1 MLNFTCFTFCDN
13 QNYSILM
20 NISLK
25 SILCTALMAV
35 CLPVVSFA
43 AKDTWT
49 LASPD
54 GRIKAEIKADGKV
67 SYSVTFDG
75 KTILAPSEIAMVLED
90 GTVFGQGKVKKT
102 YSWKNADKG
111 IPAVAYKKAS
121 VDDVYNCLAVSF
133 KDCAIEFRAYDNA
146 VAYRFVSTAKKG
158 SFNVKEEKAEFA
170 FPEDWMSW
178 VPYVNT
184 TKFETFE
191 SQFKNSF
198 ENYYEHIN
206 LSAWNSK
213 RLAFL
218 PVLVDAPDGVKVLIT
233 ESDLRDYPGLY
244 LNGKGGTVLKGVNA
258 PYPKDVVL
266 GGHNMLQG
274 IVNSRENYIAKA
286 EAGRSFPWRIVGIFE
301 DEKDLTNSDLTWLLG
316 KPADKNVDWSWVKP
330 GKVAWDWWNDWNITG
345 VDFESGVNNETY
357 KYYIDFASKHGIEY
371 VILDEGWAVNKKT
384 DLFQIVPE
392 INLEELVAYAKSKN
406 VDLILWAG
414 YRAVDKDIEGVFK
427 HYSAMGIK
435 GFKVDFMDRDDQVVM
450 QFYENVA
457 KTAAKYHMLVDF
469 HGAFKPSGLE
479 RTYPN
484 IINYE
489 GVAGLEQMKWG
500 AKEYDQ
506 VTYDVIIPFVR
517 MAAGRMD
524 YTQGAMINCTKGYAY
539 PYNARPMSQGTR
551 CRQLAEYAIFEA
563 PLTML
568 CDSPSNYMAE
578 PECTDFIAEFPTT
591 WDETV
596 PVCGKVGEYVAIARR
611 KGNDWYV
618 GALTNWDARDLVLD
632 LGFIGSGNMTIFRD
646 GVNAHRNAQ
655 DYKKVSDKLPID
667 GKYQIHM
674 APGGGWAAKISR

>member
-1 MLNFTCFTFCDN
+1 MLNFTRFTFCDN

-25 SILCTALMAV
+25 SILCTALVAV

-43 AKDTWT
+43 AKNTWT

-75 KTILAPSEIAMVLED
+75 KTILAPSEIAMILED

-158 SFNVKEEKAEFA
+158 SFKVKEEKAEFA

-655 DYKKVSDKLPID
+655 DYKKDSDKLPID

>member
-1 MLNFTCFTFCDN
+1 MKKSLRILFCVVF
-13 QNYSILM
+13 SIFSLPLM
-20 NISLK
+20 
-25 SILCTALMAV
+25 
-35 CLPVVSFA
+35 VVA
-43 AKDTWT
+43 APKTYT
-49 LASPD
+49 LSSPD
-54 GRIKAEIKADGKV
+54 GRIKAEINAGDKV
-67 SYSVTFDG
+67 SYSVKFDG
-75 KTILAPSEIAMVLED
+75 KVVLAPSEIAMVLD
-90 GTVFGQGKVKKT
+90 NGVVFGEGKVKKT
-102 YSWKNADKG
+102 YSWKNAEKA
-111 IPAVAYKKAS
+111 IPTVAYKKAT
-121 VDDVYNCLAVSF
+121 VDDVFNCLAISF

-158 SFNVKEEKAEFA
+158 SFNVESEKAEFN
-170 FPEDWMSW
+170 FPEDWTAW
-178 VPYVNT
+178 VPYVRDGQDS
-184 TKFETFE
+184 FEK
-191 SQFKNSF
+191 QFKNSF
-198 ENYYEHIN
+198 ENYYEHIK
-206 LSAWNSK
+206 LSAWNPT

-218 PVLVDAPDGVKVLIT
+218 PLVVDAFDGVKVLIT
-233 ESDLRDYPGLY
+233 ETDLRDYPGLY

-258 PYPKDVVL
+258 PYPKDIEL

-274 IVNSRENYIAKA
+274 IVKSRENYIAKA

-301 DEKDLTNSDLTWLLG
+301 DEKDLTNCDLVWQMA
-316 KPADKNVDWSWVKP
+316 KPADKNVDWSWVRP
-330 GKVAWDWWNDWNITG
+330 GKVAWDWWNDWNLTG
-345 VDFESGVNNETY
+345 VDFKSGVNNETY

-392 INLEELVAYAKSKN
+392 INLEELVSYAKSKN

-414 YRAVDKDIEGVFK
+414 YKAVDKDIEGVFK

-435 GFKVDFMDRDDQVVM
+435 GFKVDFMDRDDQMVM
-450 QFYENVA
+450 QFYEKVA
-457 KTAAKYHMLVDF
+457 ATAAKYHMLVDF

-500 AKEYDQ
+500 AREYDQ

-524 YTQGAMINCTKGYAY
+524 YTQGAMVNCTRGMAY
-539 PYNARPMSQGTR
+539 PNNSSPMSQGTR

-578 PECTDFIAEFPTT
+578 PECTDFIAAFPTS

-596 PVCGKVGEYVAIARR
+596 PVCGEIGEYVAIARR

-632 LGFIGSGNMTIFRD
+632 LGFIGSGKMTVFQD
-646 GVNAHRNAQ
+646 GVNAHRAAR
-655 DYKKVSDKLPID
+655 DYKKTTTELPID
-667 GKYQIHM
+667 GKVQIHM
-674 APGGGWAAKISR
+674 APGGGWVAKISR

>member
-1 MLNFTCFTFCDN
+1 MNTTFK
-13 QNYSILM
+13 
-20 NISLK
+20 SL
-25 SILCTALMAV
+25 LCIALAAL
-35 CLPVVSFA
+35 CVSFSA
-43 AKDTWT
+43 FSAPKTYT
-49 LASPD
+49 LTSPD
-54 GRIKAEIKADGKV
+54 GRIKAQISAGDKV

-75 KTILAPSEIAMVLED
+75 KVVLAPSEIAMVLD
-90 GTVFGQGKVKKT
+90 NGVVFGEGKVKKT
-102 YSWKNADKG
+102 YSWKNADKA
-111 IPAVAYKKAS
+111 IPTVAYKKAT
-121 VDDVYNCLAVSF
+121 VDDVYNGLSVSF
-133 KDCAIEFRAYDNA
+133 KDCAVEFRAYDNA

-158 SFNVKEEKAEFA
+158 AFNVKSEKAEFN
-170 FPEDWMSW
+170 FPEDWTAW
-178 VPYVNT
+178 VPYVRDGQDS
-184 TKFETFE
+184 FEK
-191 SQFKNSF
+191 QFKNSF
-198 ENYYEHIN
+198 ENYYQHIN
-206 LSAWNSK
+206 LSAWSPT

-218 PVLVDAPDGVKVLIT
+218 PLVVDAFDGVKVLIT
-233 ESDLRDYPGLY
+233 ETDLRDYPGLY
-244 LNGKGGTVLKGVNA
+244 LNGQGGTVLKGVNA
-258 PYPKDVVL
+258 PYPKDVEL

-274 IVNSRENYIAKA
+274 IVKTRENFIAKA

-301 DEKDLTNSDLTWLLG
+301 DEKDLANCDLVWQMA
-316 KPADKNVDWSWVKP
+316 KPADKNVDWSWVRP

-414 YRAVDKDIEGVFK
+414 YRAVDKDIEGIFK

-435 GFKVDFMDRDDQVVM
+435 GFKVDFMDRDDQLVM

-457 KTAAKYHMLVDF
+457 KIAAKYHLIIDF

-568 CDSPSNYMAE
+568 CDSPTNYMAE
-578 PECTDFIAEFPTT
+578 PECTDFISEFPTT

-596 PVCGKVGEYVAIARR
+596 PVCGKIGEYVAIARR

-618 GALTNWDARDLVLD
+618 GALTGWEARDIVLD
-632 LGFIGSGNMTIFRD
+632 LGFIGSGNMTIFQD

-655 DYKKVSDKLPID
+655 DYKKVSAKLPID

-674 APGGGWAAKISR
+674 APGGGWVAKISR

>member
-1 MLNFTCFTFCDN
+1 MRIT
-13 QNYSILM
+13 
-20 NISLK
+20 LK
-25 SILCTALMAV
+25 SILCATLMAV
-35 CLPVVSFA
+35 CLPAVSFA
-43 AKDTWT
+43 AKNTWT
-49 LASPD
+49 LSSPD

-75 KTILAPSEIAMVLED
+75 KTILAPSEIAMTLED
-90 GTVFGQGKVKKT
+90 GTVFGKGKVKKA

-111 IPAVAYKKAS
+111 IPAVAYKKAT
-121 VDDVYNCLAVSF
+121 VDDIYNCLAISF

-206 LSAWNSK
+206 LSAWNPK

-244 LNGKGGTVLKGVNA
+244 LNGNGGSVLKGVNA

-330 GKVAWDWWNDWNITG
+330 GKVARDWWNDWNITG

-414 YRAVDKDIEGVFK
+414 YRAVDKDIEGIFK

-435 GFKVDFMDRDDQVVM
+435 GFKVDFMDRDDQIVM

-618 GALTNWDARDLVLD
+618 GALTNWAARDLVLD
-632 LGFIGSGNMTIFRD
+632 LGFIGSGDMTIFRD

-667 GKYQIHM
+667 GKYRIHM

>member
-1 MLNFTCFTFCDN
+1 
-13 QNYSILM
+13 M

-25 SILCTALMAV
+25 SILCTALVAV

-43 AKDTWT
+43 AKNTWT

-75 KTILAPSEIAMVLED
+75 KTILAPSEIAMILED

-158 SFNVKEEKAEFA
+158 SFKVKEEKAEFA

>member
-1 MLNFTCFTFCDN
+1 MNKTLKTLFCTV
-13 QNYSILM
+13 IFA
-20 NISLK
+20 I
-25 SILCTALMAV
+25 
-35 CLPVVSFA
+35 CLPFMSMAA
-43 AKDTWT
+43 AKVYSLT
-49 LASPD
+49 SPD

-67 SYSVTFDG
+67 TYSVTFDG
-75 KTILAPSEIAMVLED
+75 KTILEPSGISMTLD
-90 GTVFGQGKVKKT
+90 GGTVFGSGKVTRT
-102 YSWKNADKG
+102 YSFKNNETL
-111 IPAVAYKKAS
+111 PAVAYKKAN
-121 VDDVYNCLAVSF
+121 VKDVYNALVLSF
-133 KDCAIEFRAYDNA
+133 KECLIEFRAYDNA
-146 VAYRFVSTAKKG
+146 VAYRFLSPAKGGDFIVK
-158 SFNVKEEKAEFA
+158 SEEATFNFA
-170 FPEDWMSW
+170 EDWTAW
-178 VPYVNT
+178 VPYVRDGQDS
-184 TKFETFE
+184 FEK
-191 SQFKNSF
+191 QFKNSF

-206 LSAWNSK
+206 LSAWNPA

-218 PVLVDAPDGVKVLIT
+218 PLVVDAFDGVKVMIT

-244 LNGKGGTVLKGVNA
+244 LNGQGGKTLCGVNA
-258 PYPKDVVL
+258 PYPKDVEL

-274 IVNSRENYIAKA
+274 IVKTRENFIAKA

-316 KPADKNVDWSWVKP
+316 KPADKNVDWSWIRP
-330 GKVAWDWWNDWNITG
+330 GKVAWDWWNDWNIYG
-345 VDFESGVNNETY
+345 VDFESGINNDTY

-392 INLEELVAYAKSKN
+392 INLEELVSYAKTKN
-406 VDLILWAG
+406 VGLILWAG
-414 YRAVDKDIEGVFK
+414 YKAVDKDIEGVFK
-427 HYSAMGIK
+427 HYSSMGIK
-435 GFKVDFMDRDDQVVM
+435 GFKVDFMDRDDQLVM
-450 QFYENVA
+450 QFYEKVA
-457 KTAAKYHMLVDF
+457 ATAAKYHMLVDF

-500 AKEYDQ
+500 AKQYDQ

-524 YTQGAMINCTKGYAY
+524 YTQGAMINCTKGMAYA
-539 PYNARPMSQGTR
+539 NNSSPMSQGTR

-578 PECTDFIAEFPTT
+578 PECTDFIAAFPTS

-596 PVCGKVGEYVAIARR
+596 PVCGKIGEYVAIARR

-618 GALTNWDARDLVLD
+618 GALTNWNARDLALD
-632 LGFIGSGNMTIFRD
+632 LGFIGSGKMTVFQD
-646 GVNAHRNAQ
+646 GVNAHRAAQ
-655 DYKKVSDKLPID
+655 DYKISSASLPSDGNVTVHL
-667 GKYQIHM
+667 
-674 APGGGWAAKISR
+674 APGGGWVAKISR

>member
-1 MLNFTCFTFCDN
+1 MP
-13 QNYSILM
+13 M
-20 NISLK
+20 
-25 SILCTALMAV
+25 TA
-35 CLPVVSFA
+35 FA
-43 AKDTWT
+43 AKTSWT
-49 LASPD
+49 LASPN

-75 KTILAPSEIAMVLED
+75 KTVLAPSEIAMVLD
-90 GTVFGQGKVKKT
+90 NGSTFGEGKVKKT
-102 YSWKNADKG
+102 YSWKNEDKA
-111 IPAVAYKKAS
+111 IPAVAYKKAA
-121 VDDVYNCLAVSF
+121 VDDIYNAFAIAF
-133 KDCAIEFRAYDNA
+133 KDCCIEFRAYDNA

-158 SFNVKEEKAEFA
+158 SFEVKSEKAEFN
-170 FPEDWMSW
+170 FPQDWMAW
-178 VPYVNT
+178 VPYVRDG
-184 TKFETFE
+184 ETFE
-191 SQFKNSF
+191 DQFTNSF
-198 ENYYEHIN
+198 ENYYQHIN
-206 LSAWNSK
+206 LSAWDTK

-218 PVLVDAPDGVKVLIT
+218 PLVVDAFDGVKVMIT

-244 LNGKGGTVLKGVNA
+244 LNGKGGKSLYGVNA
-258 PYPKDVVL
+258 TVPDKTEI

-274 IVNSRENYIAKA
+274 VVKSRHDYIASA
-286 EAGRSFPWRIVGIFE
+286 QAGRSFPWRIVGIFE
-301 DEKDLTNSDLTWLLG
+301 EEKDLVNSDLTWLLG
-316 KPADKNVDWSWVKP
+316 KPADKNADWSWIKP
-330 GKVAWDWWNDWNITG
+330 GKVAWDWWNDWNLYG
-345 VDFESGVNNETY
+345 VDFKSGINNETY

-392 INLEELVAYAKSKN
+392 IDLKELLAYAKSKN
-406 VDLILWAG
+406 VGLILWAG
-414 YRAVDKDIEGVFK
+414 YKAVDKDIEGVFK
-427 HYSAMGIK
+427 HYSKMGVK
-435 GFKVDFMDRDDQVVM
+435 GFKVDFMDRDDQLVM

-457 KTAAKYHMLVDF
+457 KTAAKYHLMIDF

-524 YTQGAMINCTKGYAY
+524 YTQGAMINCTKGRAY
-539 PYNARPMSQGTR
+539 PNNSSPMSQGTR

-578 PECTDFIAEFPTT
+578 PECTDFIAAFPTA

-596 PVCGKVGEYVAIARR
+596 PVCGKIGEYVAIARR

-618 GALTNWDARDLVLD
+618 GALTGWDARDLVLD
-632 LGFIGSGNMTIFRD
+632 LSFIGKGKMTIFQD
-646 GVNAHRNAQ
+646 GVNAHRAAQ
-655 DYKKVSDKLPID
+655 DYKKVAKDLPAD
-667 GKYQIHM
+667 GKVQIHM
-674 APGGGWAAKISR
+674 APGGGWVAKISR

>member
-1 MLNFTCFTFCDN
+1 
-13 QNYSILM
+13 M

-25 SILCTALMAV
+25 SILCTALVAV

-43 AKDTWT
+43 AKNTWT

-75 KTILAPSEIAMVLED
+75 KTILAPSEIAMILED

-158 SFNVKEEKAEFA
+158 SFKVKEEKAEFA

-655 DYKKVSDKLPID
+655 DYKKDSDKLPID

>member
-1 MLNFTCFTFCDN
+1 MLNFTRFTFCDN

-43 AKDTWT
+43 AKNTWT

-102 YSWKNADKG
+102 YSWKNTDKG

-301 DEKDLTNSDLTWLLG
+301 DEKDLVNSDLTWLLG

-392 INLEELVAYAKSKN
+392 INLEELVTYAKSKN

>member
-1 MLNFTCFTFCDN
+1 MKKSFRILFCVVF
-13 QNYSILM
+13 SVFSLPLM
-20 NISLK
+20 
-25 SILCTALMAV
+25 
-35 CLPVVSFA
+35 VVA
-43 AKDTWT
+43 APKTYT
-49 LASPD
+49 LSSPD
-54 GRIKAEIKADGKV
+54 GRIKAEINAGDKV
-67 SYSVTFDG
+67 SYSVKFDG
-75 KTILAPSEIAMVLED
+75 KVVLAPSEIAMVLD
-90 GTVFGQGKVKKT
+90 NGVVFGEGKVKKT
-102 YSWKNADKG
+102 YSWKNADKA
-111 IPAVAYKKAS
+111 IPTVAYKKAT
-121 VDDVYNCLAVSF
+121 VDDVFNCLAISF

-146 VAYRFVSTAKKG
+146 VAYRFISTAKKG
-158 SFNVKEEKAEFA
+158 AFNVESEKAEFN
-170 FPEDWMSW
+170 FPEDWTAW
-178 VPYVNT
+178 VPYVRDGQDS
-184 TKFETFE
+184 FEK
-191 SQFKNSF
+191 QFKNSF
-198 ENYYEHIN
+198 ENYYEHIK
-206 LSAWNSK
+206 LSAWSPT

-218 PVLVDAPDGVKVLIT
+218 PLVVDAFDGVKVLIT
-233 ESDLRDYPGLY
+233 ETDLRDYPGLY

-258 PYPKDVVL
+258 PYPKDIEL

-274 IVNSRENYIAKA
+274 IVKTRENYIAKA

-301 DEKDLTNSDLTWLLG
+301 DEKDLTNCDRVWQMA
-316 KPADKNVDWSWVKP
+316 KPADKNVDWSWVRP

-345 VDFESGVNNETY
+345 VDFKSGVNNETY

-371 VILDEGWAVNKKT
+371 VILDEGSAVNKKT

-392 INLEELVAYAKSKN
+392 INLEELVSYAKTKN

-414 YRAVDKDIEGVFK
+414 YKAVDKDIEGVFK

-435 GFKVDFMDRDDQVVM
+435 GFKVDFMDRDDQMVM
-450 QFYENVA
+450 QFYEKVA
-457 KTAAKYHMLVDF
+457 ATAAKYHMLVDF

-500 AKEYDQ
+500 AREYDQ

-524 YTQGAMINCTKGYAY
+524 YTQGAMVNCTKGMAY
-539 PYNARPMSQGTR
+539 PNNSSPMSQGTR

-578 PECTDFIAEFPTT
+578 PECTDFIAAFPTS

-596 PVCGKVGEYVAIARR
+596 PVCGKIGEYVAIARR

-632 LGFIGSGNMTIFRD
+632 LGFIGSGKMTVFQD
-646 GVNAHRNAQ
+646 GVNAHRAAK
-655 DYKKVSDKLPID
+655 DYKKATMELPID
-667 GKYQIHM
+667 GKVQIHM
-674 APGGGWAAKISR
+674 APGGGWVAKISR

>member
-1 MLNFTCFTFCDN
+1 MTKT
-13 QNYSILM
+13 
-20 NISLK
+20 LK
-25 SILCTALMAV
+25 TIVCAAVMAA
-35 CLPVVSFA
+35 CLPFLSFGA
-43 AKDTWT
+43 QKSWT

-54 GRIKAEIKADGKV
+54 GRVKAEINSSGKV
-67 SYSVTFDG
+67 TYSVTFDG
-75 KTILAPSEIAMVLED
+75 KTVLATSGIAMKLDNGLVYGE
-90 GTVFGQGKVKKT
+90 GKVKGVKT
-102 YSWKNADKG
+102 GKVSEKIA
-111 IPAVAYKKAS
+111 AVAYKKS
-121 VDDVYNCLAVSF
+121 VVDNVYNWLTLIF
-133 KDCAIEFRAYDNA
+133 KDYSIEFRAFDNA

-158 SFNVKEEKAEFA
+158 DFTVKEETAEFN
-170 FPEDWMSW
+170 FPEDWTAW
-178 VPYVNT
+178 VPYVRDG
-184 TKFETFE
+184 KDSFEK
-191 SQFKNSF
+191 QFKNSF

-206 LSAWNSK
+206 LSAWSTT

-218 PVLVDAPDGVKVLIT
+218 PLVVDAFDGVKVMIT

-258 PYPKDVVL
+258 PYPKDVEL

-274 IVNSRENYIAKA
+274 IVKTREDFIAKA
-286 EAGRSFPWRIVGIFE
+286 TAGRSFPWKIVGVFE
-301 DEKDLTNSDLTWLLG
+301 EEKDLVNSDLTWLLG
-316 KPADKNVDWSWVKP
+316 KPADKGTDWSWIKP
-330 GKVAWDWWNDWNITG
+330 GKVAWDWWNNWNVYG
-345 VDFESGVNNETY
+345 VDFEAGINNETY
-357 KYYIDFASKHGIEY
+357 KYYIDFAQKHGIEY

-392 INLEELVAYAKSKN
+392 INLEELVAYARTRN
-406 VDLILWAG
+406 VGLILWAG
-414 YRAVDKDIEGVFK
+414 YKAVDKDIEGVFK

-450 QFYENVA
+450 QFYVNVA

-500 AKEYDQ
+500 AQEYDQ
-506 VTYDVIIPFVR
+506 VTYDVIIPFIR

-524 YTQGAMINCTKGYAY
+524 YTQGAMINCTKDMAY
-539 PYNARPMSQGTR
+539 PNNSTPMSQGTR

-568 CDSPSNYMAE
+568 CDSPTHYMAE
-578 PECTDFIAEFPTT
+578 AECTDFISAFPTT

-596 PVCGKVGEYVAIARR
+596 PVCGKIGEYVAIARR

-632 LGFIGSGNMTIFRD
+632 LGFIGSGKMTVFQD
-646 GVNAHRNAQ
+646 GVNAHRAAQ
-655 DYKKVSDKLPID
+655 DYKKTTMDLPVD
-667 GKYQIHM
+667 GKVRIHM
-674 APGGGWAAKISR
+674 APGGGWVARIAL